1 MFRSIVGGIFKS
13 KNDTWKRC
21 VRDQKQRQAT
31 LDEEREVGK
40 SKSGSDIFSILN
52 SEMVQSK

>member
-1 MFRSIVGGIFKS
+1 M
-13 KNDTWKRC
+13 
-21 VRDQKQRQAT
+21 RDQKQRQAT